1 MNATF
6 AKPYPHYVA
15 MPGRNVNAAEMVNF
29 CMIVP
34 MGDDPL
40 PWSSQELAA
49 LASYVEE
56 IRPGYRPASASV
68 ANPCNPC
75 GMKANPCNPCGGR

>member
-1 MNATF
+1 
-6 AKPYPHYVA
+6 
-15 MPGRNVNAAEMVNF
+15 MVNF

-40 PWSSQELAA
+40 PWNSQELAA

-56 IRPGYRPASASV
+56 IRPGYHPVSASV

-75 GMKANPCNPCGGR
+75 GMKPNPCNPCSGR